1 MNETNDSN
9 TPSCPGAT
17 LTPEEITRR
26 RFLERLSLVA
36 GGVGALILTVP
47 VAGFILA
54 PFFMRTKEVWRSVGK
69 VDSFKIGETKA
80 VDYEDTSP
88 LPWAGVTA
96 RSAAWLRRV
105 NADTFIA
112 FSINCTHLGC
122 PVRWLAEANLFMCPC
137 HGGVYYND
145 GTVAAGPPP
154 APLPRYQVRV
164 QNGDVQILTAPIPI
178 SNK

>member
-1 MNETNDSN
+1 MKETNAEN
-9 TPSCPGAT
+9 NPPGCPASPAE
-17 LTPEEITRR
+17 LSRR
-26 RFLERLSLVA
+26 KFLARMSVAA
-36 GGVGALILTVP
+36 GGVGALIVALP

-54 PFFMRTKEVWRSVGK
+54 PFFERRIEVWRSVGK
-69 VDSFKIGETKA
+69 IDSFKIGTTTA
-80 VDYEDTSP
+80 VQYEDASP

-96 RSAAWLRRV
+96 RTAAWLRRV
-105 NADTFIA
+105 DADTFIA

-122 PVRWLAEANLFMCPC
+122 PVRWLAEADLFMCPC